1 MHKYLETLN
10 KEKKEA
16 TIRLFGDI
24 GNEIDGNIFAQELA
38 SLDNK
43 VDSVNIRINSGGGS
57 VIHGLSIVSTM
68 LSMKAQVNVYIDG
81 IAASMA
87 AVIAVCGDKVY
98 MMDYAKFMI
107 HDPFIEAAPS
117 KLSEKDKKG
126 LEKITEMLRTI
137 LSRRGNKE
145 VDIAQ
150 LMAKETWF
158 SAEEAKAE
166 GLIDEI
172 VSSKRKDELS
182 SLDAAAIKK
191 IILNE
196 YKPNQNK
203 MELKELAKKLGLD
216 ENSDLATIMAAL
228 DKLVVA
234 AANATQLIKSHFT
247 AQGLK
252 NGVITEK
259 NKVSFD
265 KLADS
270 DPELF
275 ISLVTE
281 KGEEPEDTEIR
292 VVAGSQ
298 RLSGAIKSVQGIPS
312 ATSTKTYDWYQ
323 RNDPQALLKLE
334 RDNPKEYEKLLNAY
348 ENGI

>member
-38 SLDNK
+38 SLDDK

-228 DKLVVA
+228 DKLVA
-234 AANATQLIKSHFT
+234 AASATQLIKSHFT

-259 NKVSFD
+259 NKASYE

-281 KGEEPEDTEIR
+281 KGEESEDTEIR
-292 VVAGSQ
+292 GTVNPL
-298 RLSGAIKSVQGIPS
+298 RLSGAIKSVQGITS